1 MPADIIKLNKELFN
15 EDQEGEPVYVFVL
28 AHGGY
33 DKDYKK
39 VKIDDKI
46 LLSTACNYIRAV
58 GGFILEPVFKYISRL
73 NKEGELDKLWA
84 SGSRKFENDINKL
97 DLVQEYTF
105 NYGETDNLALT
116 FNNDDLLNWGI
127 YILNNNTGAW
137 ERQKAK
143 YHVSE
148 YKNVR
153 VTETSPGIPTE
164 YLHLSDIVEFF
175 KSKKL
180 NARIIVGSCR
190 VSGSPSNY
198 KIHRR
203 GYASFREAEQKKYP
217 YQVKDSAEFEADK
230 IPEIFKSLRIDD
242 IDADIDAIETKMKNV
257 AIGEKKPT
265 RKRKRSTSADS
276 KKTRKRQMGN
286 DQTKDS
292 KTNGSKKTK
301 DSKTKGSK
309 TKDSKKTKGSTKK
322 NRRITR
328 AGQNKLLNS
337 LPIDKSVMYTN

>member
-1 MPADIIKLNKELFN
+1 MPADIIKF
-15 EDQEGEPVYVFVL
+15 
-28 AHGGY
+28 
-33 DKDYKK
+33 KK

-73 NKEGELDKLWA
+73 NKEGKLDKLWA

-116 FNNDDLLNWGI
+116 FNTDDLLDWGI
-127 YILNNNTGAW
+127 YILNNNTGTW

-148 YKNVR
+148 YENVR

-203 GYASFREAEQKKYP
+203 GYASFREAERKKYP
-217 YQVKDSAEFEADK
+217 YQVKDSADFEADK

-242 IDADIDAIETKMKNV
+242 IDADIDAIETQMKNV

-265 RKRKRSTSADS
+265 RKCNRSTSADSKKTRKRNRSTSADS
-276 KKTRKRQMGN
+276 KKTRKRQRGN
-286 DQTKDS
+286 D
-292 KTNGSKKTK
+292 
-301 DSKTKGSK
+301 KTKGS
-309 TKDSKKTKGSTKK
+309 KTKGSTKK